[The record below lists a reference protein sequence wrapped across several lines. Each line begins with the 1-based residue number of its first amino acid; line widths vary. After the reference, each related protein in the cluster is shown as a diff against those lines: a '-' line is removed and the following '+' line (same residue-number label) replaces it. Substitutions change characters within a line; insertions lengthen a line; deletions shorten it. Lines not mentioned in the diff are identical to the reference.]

1 MALPAFQEWTQAG
14 LAETSSSRSSR
25 RCELRN
31 GHGDCD
37 RGLTGACESS
47 LNRRRTPRVDATGEE
62 FGHGHS
68 RFTGKFAGIQGALGQ
83 LGAAVLP
90 AVLSE
95 VMGSGR
101 QGGLSA
107 IVAKLQQAGFGDQV
121 KSWIGNGQ
129 NLPITADQ
137 LQQVLGSDAVRQLA
151 ARYNIPVDQVAE
163 VLAQQLPAAVD
174 KASPDG
180 KLPHTA

>member
-1 MALPAFQEWTQAG
+1 VGIL
-14 LAETSSSRSSR
+14 
-25 RCELRN
+25 
-31 GHGDCD
+31 D
-37 RGLTGACESS
+37 S
-47 LNRRRTPRVDATGEE
+47 LEN
-62 FGHGHS
+62 S
-68 RFTGKFAGIQGALGQ
+68 GILGQ

-95 VMGSGR
+95 VMGTGN
-101 QGGLSA
+101 QGGLNA
-107 IVAKLQQAGFGDQV
+107 IVAKLEQGGLGAEV

-137 LQQVLGSDAVRQLA
+137 VKQVLGSDVVRQLA
-151 ARYNIPVDQVAE
+151 AKYNIPIDHVAE
-163 VLAQQLPAAVD
+163 VLANQLPQAVD